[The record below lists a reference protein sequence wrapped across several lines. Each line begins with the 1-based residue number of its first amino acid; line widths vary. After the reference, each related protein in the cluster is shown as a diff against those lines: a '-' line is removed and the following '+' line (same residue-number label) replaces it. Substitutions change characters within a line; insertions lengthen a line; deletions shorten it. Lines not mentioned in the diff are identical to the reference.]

1 MALVTF
7 SNVGLRY
14 STGPEVLHDLSFDL
28 EPGSFHFLTGA
39 SGAGKTSLLKL
50 LYLGQKPTRGL
61 INMFGK
67 DLATLPRKDMPQVR
81 RQIGIVFQ
89 DFRLLS
95 HLSAFDN
102 VALPLRTAGASD
114 KDIRKNVTE
123 LLGWVGLGDKME
135 KRPPTLS
142 GGEQQRIAI
151 ARAVINRPKLL
162 VADEPTGNIDHEIG
176 TRILYLFEELNR
188 HGTTVLIATHDA
200 EIVNHFDHPQLHLE
214 NGTLSLIPAKKAK
227 AA

>member
-1 MALVTF
+1 MKSPGRDDARMIAFHIVSSAKAQEIPECSLSELVERGTVGRQHVPYAIDHDRITVGDHTF
-7 SNVGLRY
+7 S
-14 STGPEVLHDLSFDL
+14 
-28 EPGSFHFLTGA
+28 
-39 SGAGKTSLLKL
+39 
-50 LYLGQKPTRGL
+50 
-61 INMFGK
+61 
-67 DLATLPRKDMPQVR
+67 
-81 RQIGIVFQ
+81 
-89 DFRLLS
+89 
-95 HLSAFDN
+95 
-102 VALPLRTAGASD
+102 
-114 KDIRKNVTE
+114 VTE

-151 ARAVINRPKLL
+151 ARAVINCPKLL